1 MYKLYVFVLV
11 LSSILTSLFITQP
24 IYAISQNVVI
34 SQIKIGNSSV
44 SRLVEIY
51 NNSNTSVDITGWCLK
66 YSSPSNT
73 SPYINLG
80 CFVNSDSSVH
90 MFIGAGSYA
99 LLASTQ
105 TGLSADIILSEGLGS
120 GTSGHVYLTDNQG
133 IEVDRVGWGTAVN
146 AETKPVVLDSTKVI
160 ERKRDVALNKLIDT
174 DNNESDFFVST
185 MRATYQYGAIY
196 EVVDVCGNIDGLQEI
211 MPDGMESDGS
221 GGCAAHD
228 ECSNLPDIQTLI
240 PDGYKRGDE
249 NICMFDLLPLKISEL
264 LPNAVGTDEG
274 NEFIEIF
281 NPNNTDIDLTNYVLY
296 VGANNTKYNFPAGSK
311 IDAGQYLTFS
321 NDEIKFTLLNTTGN
335 VILRSVD
342 DTLIDETPV
351 YDNPGDGMAW
361 ALIDNVWQYTD
372 QPTPG
377 SANVS
382 SSVEIDSDVVL
393 ISNLAPCADNQ
404 YRSPETNRC
413 RLIVTSTSIMAPCKD
428 GQYRSE
434 ETNRCRSIASDSAA
448 LTPCDEGQERNPATN
463 RCRSITAVLAASSL
477 VPCKEGQERNPETN
491 RCRNIASAIPL
502 AEYKPEQ
509 TNQSANNYIIWW
521 SLAAVLLV
529 AIMYG
534 IWEWRHEIV
543 GLFRKIKIKVFRGG

>member
-11 LSSILTSLFITQP
+11 LSVILLTLFVTQP

-34 SQIKIGNSSV
+34 SQIKVGNSSV

-51 NNSNTSVDITGWCLK
+51 NNSNTSVDINGWCLK

-73 SPYINLG
+73 SPYTNLG

-160 ERKRDVALNKLIDT
+160 ERKRDVGLNKLIDT
-174 DNNESDFFVST
+174 DNNESDFVVST
-185 MRATYQYGAIY
+185 LRTTYQYGAIY

-211 MPDGMESDGS
+211 MPDGMESNGS
-221 GGCAAHD
+221 GGCVAHD
-228 ECSNLPDIQTLI
+228 ECSNLPDIQTII

-249 NICMFDLLPLKISEL
+249 NICMLDLMPLKISEL
-264 LPNAVGTDEG
+264 MPNAIGTDGG

-281 NPNNTDIDLTNYVLY
+281 NPNNTAIDLTNYVLY
-296 VGANNTKYNFPAGSK
+296 VGANNTKYNFPVGSH
-311 IDAGQYLTFS
+311 IDAGKYLTFS

-335 VILRSVD
+335 VMLRSVD

-377 SANVS
+377 SPNVS

-393 ISNLAPCADNQ
+393 TSNLAPCADNQ

-413 RLIVTSTSIMAPCKD
+413 RLIVTSTSILAPCKD

-463 RCRSITAVLAASSL
+463 RCRSTTAVLAASSL

-491 RCRNIASAIPL
+491 RCRNIASAMPL

-509 TNQSANNYIIWW
+509 TNQSVNNYIIWW

-529 AIMYG
+529 AIIYG
-534 IWEWRHEIV
+534 IWEWRHEVV